1 MSSNPEKRRRP
12 VFKTAAYDDQ
22 EKFQPLPAPTG
33 AYPFHLDINM
43 ILPNFPENKMIFHM
57 AGDTGGLVSPL
68 VKHWVANEM
77 IKQCNVAT
85 DKPQFLFHL
94 GDVVYNYG
102 QAEEYYPQ
110 FFEPYRDYPCPIFA
124 IAGNHDADID
134 PFDEQKRP
142 SLDAFMKVF
151 CDTEQREISFA
162 HDEAVRKSNI
172 QPNIYW
178 WLRTPLANI
187 IALYSNV
194 PRFGTITPDQREW
207 FVSELKK
214 AAADGEKALIV
225 CLHHAPYSADTNHGS
240 SMHMQ
245 AFLNSAF
252 EETGILPD
260 VVFSGHVHNY
270 QRLSKQ
276 YPNGK
281 TVPFIIAGAGGYA
294 DLHKIAPLNDQA
306 FPDGSHLLDNVQLEN
321 YCDHTHGFLRVTIEK
336 AQSGVT
342 IDGRY
347 FIIPEPHNNLKT
359 AAEFDSF
366 RVEAGL
372 HGG

>member
-1 MSSNPEKRRRP
+1 MSSNPQKRTRP

-33 AYPFHLDINM
+33 AYPFHLDIKT
-43 ILPNFPENKMIFHM
+43 ILPDFPENKIVFHM
-57 AGDTGGLVSPL
+57 AGDTGGLVSPQ
-68 VKHWVANEM
+68 VKHWVAKEM
-77 IKQCNVAT
+77 IRQYNEDA

-124 IAGNHDADID
+124 IAGNHDADLD

-151 CDTEQREISFA
+151 CGTQPKALSFA
-162 HDEAVRKSNI
+162 GDTGRKSNI

-178 WLRTPLANI
+178 SLCTPLANI

-194 PRFGTITPDQREW
+194 PRFGTIMPEQREW
-207 FVSELKK
+207 FISELKK
-214 AAADGEKALIV
+214 AAADKGKALIL

-245 AFLNSAF
+245 AFLNSVF

-260 VVFSGHVHNY
+260 IIFSGHVHNY

-281 TVPFIIAGAGGYA
+281 MVPFIIAGAGGYA
-294 DLHKIAPLNDQA
+294 DLHKIAPLNDPA
-306 FPDGSHLLDNVQLEN
+306 FPDNSHLLDNVCLES
-321 YCDHTHGFLRVTIEK
+321 YCDHTHGFLKITVEK
-336 AQSGVT
+336 LQKGISLKGQ
-342 IDGRY
+342 Y
-347 FIIPEPHNNLKT
+347 YIIPEPNNNLLLAK
-359 AAEFDSF
+359 AFDSF
-366 RVEAGL
+366 GVVKG
-372 HGG
+372 